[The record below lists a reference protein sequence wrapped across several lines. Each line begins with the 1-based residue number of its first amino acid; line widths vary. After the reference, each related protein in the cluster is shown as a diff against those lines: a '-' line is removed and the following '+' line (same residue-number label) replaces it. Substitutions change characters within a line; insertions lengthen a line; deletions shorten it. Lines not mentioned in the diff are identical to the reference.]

1 MPPGIFLALYA
12 KQTFDLKSFIMTNL
26 LAKTALGAVL
36 ALLLLPFGAIAQTGE
51 ERTLTLDEVVQ
62 LGLANSK
69 QLRISMARS
78 EIAQSRTK
86 QALAS
91 TIPSLTYTGSYYRLS
106 DNITP
111 FETPLFSIP
120 ILLNQTLNRVS
131 LSEPVFT
138 GLRALNTIRATEFL
152 EKAAQFDYER
162 DKKEV
167 QVNLLATA
175 IQVYKLEEARKVV
188 QRSLATAQNRLKDTR
203 ALQQQGIV
211 LENDVLKSELSI
223 TQLETAQLETD
234 NNLAASR
241 YALNTLLGLPAGTTL
256 HIDSTSIGAGAGAET
271 LASFTENTTQ
281 RADYQAATQRMLASE
296 KQVKVSQ
303 GAYLPLISI
312 GANLYS
318 NNPNQRQFPVEDRFI
333 TTWDAGVQVT
343 WNLSNLYTSRNNVQ
357 EARLNLLQAGA
368 QRDQV
373 LDAAG
378 TEVSNNFFAWQ
389 TAQQKIA
396 LSEKAVMQ
404 ALENQRIM
412 QLRNSQ
418 QLSSLT
424 DLLDA
429 DSLLLQAQINQVTA
443 KADAYLSRVR
453 LLRSAGKL

>member
-1 MPPGIFLALYA
+1 M
-12 KQTFDLKSFIMTNL
+12 MTNL

-36 ALLLLPFGAIAQTGE
+36 ALLFLPFCALAQTAE

-62 LGLANSK
+62 LGMANSK
-69 QLRISMARS
+69 QLRISTARS
-78 EIAQSRTK
+78 DIAQAKTK
-86 QALAS
+86 QALS
-91 TIPSLTYTGSYYRLS
+91 QTIPTLSYTGSYYRLS

-111 FETPLFSIP
+111 FETPLFTIP
-120 ILLNQTLNRVS
+120 VLLNQTLNRVS

-152 EKAAQFDYER
+152 EKAAQLDLER

-167 QVNLLATA
+167 QVNLLASA

-211 LENDVLKSELSI
+211 LENDALKTELSL

-241 YALNTLLGLPAGTTL
+241 YALNTLLGLPVSTIT
-256 HIDSTSIGAGAGAET
+256 HIDPVSIGAGEGAET
-271 LASFTENTTQ
+271 LESFLENTTQ
-281 RADYQAATQRMLASE
+281 RADYQAATQRMLATE
-296 KQVKVSQ
+296 KQMKVSK
-303 GAYLPLISI
+303 GAYLPLVTV
-312 GANLYS
+312 GVNLYT
-318 NNPNQRQFPVEDRFI
+318 NNPNQRQFPQEDRFI
-333 TTWDAGVQVT
+333 TTWDAGVQVS
-343 WNLSNLYTSRNNVQ
+343 WNLSNLYTNRNNVQ
-357 EARLNLLQAGA
+357 EARLNLVQSTT
-368 QRDQV
+368 QRDQL

-378 TEVSNNFFAWQ
+378 TEVSNNYYAWQ
-389 TAQQKIA
+389 TNRQKIA
-396 LSEKAVMQ
+396 LSDKALAQ
-404 ALENQRIM
+404 AVENQRIM

-429 DSLLLQAQINQVTA
+429 DALLLQAQINQVTA

>member
-1 MPPGIFLALYA
+1 
-12 KQTFDLKSFIMTNL
+12 MTNL

-36 ALLLLPFGAIAQTGE
+36 ALLFLPFCALAQTAE

-62 LGLANSK
+62 IGMANSK
-69 QLRISMARS
+69 QLRISTARS

-86 QALAS
+86 QALSS
-91 TIPSLTYTGSYYRLS
+91 TIPTLTYTGSYYRLS

-111 FETPLFSIP
+111 FETPLFTIP
-120 ILLNQTLNRVS
+120 VLLNQTLNRVS

-152 EKAAQFDYER
+152 EKAAQFDLER

-167 QVNLLATA
+167 QVNLLSSA

-211 LENDVLKSELSI
+211 LENDVLRTELSL

-241 YALNTLLGLPAGTTL
+241 YALNTLLGLPVSTIV
-256 HIDSTSIGAGAGAET
+256 HIDAASIGAGEGAET
-271 LASFTENTTQ
+271 LESFTGNTTQ

-296 KQVKVSQ
+296 KQMKVSK
-303 GAYLPLISI
+303 GAYLPLVTV
-312 GANLYS
+312 GANLYT
-318 NNPNQRQFPVEDRFI
+318 NNPNQRQFPQEDRFI
-333 TTWDAGVQVT
+333 TTWDAGVQVS
-343 WNLSNLYTSRNNVQ
+343 WNLSNLYTNRNNVQ
-357 EARLNLLQAGA
+357 EARLNLIQSGT
-368 QRDQV
+368 QRDQL

-378 TEVSNNFFAWQ
+378 TEVSNNYYAWQ
-389 TAQQKIA
+389 TTRQKIA
-396 LSEKAVMQ
+396 LSDKALSQ
-404 ALENQRIM
+404 AVENQRIM

-429 DSLLLQAQINQVTA
+429 DALLLQAQINQVTA
-443 KADAYLSRVR
+443 KADAYLTRVR